1 MIFYILIFIGLMAF
15 LSGYFLGSIDI
26 AKTEPK
32 KTIKAKIQTDELIEE
47 YRNFLNYD
55 GSEQ

>member
-15 LSGYFLGSIDI
+15 LLGYFLGSIDI
-26 AKTEPK
+26 PKTEPK
-32 KTIKAKIQTDELIEE
+32 KAIKSSLQTDELMEE